1 MSLTNFTHARIHN
14 EYGPHE
20 LMADVN
26 PTFQTVTRMSL
37 VTDISVS
44 VILCF
49 RSRMSTSSGGTNIVP
64 FVKLHRNKL
73 YGDIFH
79 WLGGRRTKF
88 YLLQFYVPKII
99 VAVCCSTTVTLH
111 SGR

>member
-1 MSLTNFTHARIHN
+1 MTNTLNMIPMS
-14 EYGPHE
+14 Y
-20 LMADVN
+20 MADIN
-26 PTFQTVTRMSL
+26 PTFQAITSMSL
-37 VTDISVS
+37 VTDIIVS

-49 RSRMSTSSGGTNIVP
+49 RSRMSASNGGTNIVP

-73 YGDIFH
+73 HGERFYG
-79 WLGGRRTKF
+79 LGGRRTKF

-99 VAVCCSTTVTLH
+99 VAMCCSSTVTLQ